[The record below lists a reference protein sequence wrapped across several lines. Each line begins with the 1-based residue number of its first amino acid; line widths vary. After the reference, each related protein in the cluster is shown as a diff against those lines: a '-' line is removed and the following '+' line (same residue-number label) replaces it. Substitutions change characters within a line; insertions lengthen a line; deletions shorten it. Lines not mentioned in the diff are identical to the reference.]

1 MISHRGLGAP
11 EDRCEFQGGD
21 KRFMEHPWRCLN
33 LWKVRM
39 RPGGKAFPGT
49 ATQTFCSSL
58 YNALAPTRGSFTSL
72 LAPTGECSLLK
83 DCLSGCCSVTQSCLI
98 LCNTVDCSTSGFPVH
113 HQLSEL
119 DKTQVHRVGDAIQP
133 SHPLSSPSPPA
144 FNLSQHQGLFQ

>member
-1 MISHRGLGAP
+1 MLISHRGLGAP

-98 LCNTVDCSTSGFPVH
+98 LCDPRTH
-113 HQLSEL
+113 HPTHGLQHTRL
-119 DKTQVHRVGDAIQP
+119 P
-133 SHPLSSPSPPA
+133 CPPPSPGAYSKSCPS
-144 FNLSQHQGLFQ
+144 SQ